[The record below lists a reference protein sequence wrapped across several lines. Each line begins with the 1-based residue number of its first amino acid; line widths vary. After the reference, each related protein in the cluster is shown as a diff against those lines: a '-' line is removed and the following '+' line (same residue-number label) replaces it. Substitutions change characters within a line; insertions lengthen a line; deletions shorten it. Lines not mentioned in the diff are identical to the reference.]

1 PENGGRNEAGI
12 EAKVVGHMSDVAEVE
27 KSQLPAQS
35 RIGRRGAPATNLTTP
50 GKIVS
55 STKVAEW
62 RGLDRI
68 NAVVHGMKC
77 IWREQEKDDI
87 GVDGEIELCRSRDDG
102 EGLVGTG
109 KIVKVQSK
117 SGSSYVIKDEEKR
130 FSSPVKE
137 KDLHYWNGLNVP
149 IIYVVY
155 HPDDNTLYWK

>member
-1 PENGGRNEAGI
+1 
-12 EAKVVGHMSDVAEVE
+12 MSEVAEVE
-27 KSQLPAQS
+27 ENQPPEPS
-35 RIGRRGAPATNLTTP
+35 RTGRRGAPATNLNAP

-55 STKVAEW
+55 ATKVAEW

-117 SGSSYVIKDEEKR
+117 SGSSYVIK
-130 FSSPVKE
+130 
-137 KDLHYWNGLNVP
+137 
-149 IIYVVY
+149 
-155 HPDDNTLYWK
+155 